1 MNQWR
6 RSYGDVGH
14 GRFHSLQHALETLLA
29 DHQLSVLQVQ
39 RVENGV
45 QAHLGVRERERAH
58 LRRSQ
63 VEFEEAL
70 LQMGAVDGET
80 GSFLSGDEGE
90 KRSEP
95 EEGVVL
101 GEVDGLRVRLEAHSA
116 KDVIGVGQEI
126 LALSLEVK
134 GRSGEH
140 VVNARNTQ
148 EQHGRETEG

>member
-1 MNQWR
+1 M
-6 RSYGDVGH
+6 
-14 GRFHSLQHALETLLA
+14 
-29 DHQLSVLQVQ
+29 
-39 RVENGV
+39 
-45 QAHLGVRERERAH
+45 H

-80 GSFLSGDEGE
+80 GSFLSGERE

-116 KDVIGVGQEI
+116 KDVIGVGQEV

-134 GRSGEH
+134 ERSREH
-140 VVNARNTQ
+140 VVNACNPR

>member
-1 MNQWR
+1 M
-6 RSYGDVGH
+6 
-14 GRFHSLQHALETLLA
+14 
-29 DHQLSVLQVQ
+29 
-39 RVENGV
+39 
-45 QAHLGVRERERAH
+45 H

-70 LQMGAVDGET
+70 VQMGAVDGET

-90 KRSEP
+90 KKGEP
-95 EEGVVL
+95 EKGVVL

-134 GRSGEH
+134 GRSREH
-140 VVNARNTQ
+140 VVNARNAQ
-148 EQHGRETEG
+148 E

>member
-6 RSYGDVGH
+6 RSYGDVRH
-14 GRFHSLQHALETLLA
+14 GRFHSLQHALETLLT

-45 QAHLGVRERERAH
+45 QAHLGVRGRERMH

-90 KRSEP
+90 KKGEP
-95 EEGVVL
+95 EKGVVL

-134 GRSGEH
+134 GRSREH
-140 VVNARNTQ
+140 VVNARNAQ
-148 EQHGRETEG
+148 E